1 MARLSDLQKFLVSK
15 NPNKIQESK
24 TSSSVYYY
32 FESCIIRVSDHL
44 DNKLQLNPNYMNIVC
59 SNNKEFVVSVQGRVL
74 AIPYKEIKELILG
87 YITFSYIRNL
97 ERSDLKL
104 THTYKDEYFELL
116 KRFDELSVSLEKVN
130 EEYVILKNK
139 QIDDIHSHQKIIK
152 ELTESYKNI
161 SNHFIKKSETLEAKT
176 NECKNLTKKL
186 KDANTALTSAE
197 HIAKINLE
205 KVDKLTKEKNELMK
219 ENEEL
224 SERIKAI
231 SNKVSDL
238 ISDL

>member
-1 MARLSDLQKFLVSK
+1 M
-15 NPNKIQESK
+15 
-24 TSSSVYYY
+24 
-32 FESCIIRVSDHL
+32 
-44 DNKLQLNPNYMNIVC
+44 
-59 SNNKEFVVSVQGRVL
+59 
-74 AIPYKEIKELILG
+74 
-87 YITFSYIRNL
+87 
-97 ERSDLKL
+97 
-104 THTYKDEYFELL
+104 
-116 KRFDELSVSLEKVN
+116 KRFDELSVSLEEVN
-130 EEYVILKNK
+130 KEYVILKNK

-152 ELTESYKNI
+152 ELTESCKNI
-161 SNHFIKKSETLEAKT
+161 SNHFIKKSETLESKT

-186 KDANTALTSAE
+186 KDANMALTSAE

>member
-1 MARLSDLQKFLVSK
+1 M
-15 NPNKIQESK
+15 
-24 TSSSVYYY
+24 
-32 FESCIIRVSDHL
+32 
-44 DNKLQLNPNYMNIVC
+44 
-59 SNNKEFVVSVQGRVL
+59 
-74 AIPYKEIKELILG
+74 
-87 YITFSYIRNL
+87 
-97 ERSDLKL
+97 
-104 THTYKDEYFELL
+104 
-116 KRFDELSVSLEKVN
+116 
-130 EEYVILKNK
+130 
-139 QIDDIHSHQKIIK
+139 
-152 ELTESYKNI
+152 
-161 SNHFIKKSETLEAKT
+161 EAKT

-186 KDANTALTSAE
+186 KDANMALTSAE